1 MFEGGVT
8 IPNFEVVGSPT
19 IDENYNVSGF
29 SKDNYLKFSLNGPVS
44 TPTNNFEVQVKF
56 TTANVVSGLGYI
68 IRSYDELDN
77 ERGIGISIDKKKV
90 STNIGKPAP
99 SHWSRTVI
107 ALNNPQP
114 NTTYWIK
121 YIFDGLRIKAYN
133 SLNGEDWNLNYD
145 EAISDINKPPLFNA
159 PHYRVGIDNPTAS
172 TGYYREFDGSIDL
185 SECYI
190 KINGKTLWK
199 GIVKS

>member
-1 MFEGGVT
+1 M
-8 IPNFEVVGSPT
+8 S
-19 IDENYNVSGF
+19 
-29 SKDNYLKFSLNGPVS
+29 
-44 TPTNNFEVQVKF
+44 
-56 TTANVVSGLGYI
+56 YI
-68 IRSYDELDN
+68 IEAYDTLDN
-77 ERGIGISIDKKKV
+77 ERGINISIDREDV

-99 SHWSRTVI
+99 SDWFRTVR

-133 SLNGEDWNLNYD
+133 SLNGKDWNLNFD
-145 EAISDINKPPLFNA
+145 NAISDINSPPLLNA
-159 PHYRVGIDNPTAS
+159 PHYYVGIENPTAS
-172 TGYYREFDGSIDL
+172 TGYYGEFDGSIDL

>member
-1 MFEGGVT
+1 M
-8 IPNFEVVGSPT
+8 
-19 IDENYNVSGF
+19 
-29 SKDNYLKFSLNGPVS
+29 
-44 TPTNNFEVQVKF
+44 
-56 TTANVVSGLGYI
+56 GYI
-68 IRSYDELDN
+68 INAYDTLDN
-77 ERGIGISIDKKKV
+77 EHAMNIYITKEKV
-90 STNIGKPAP
+90 RTSIGKPAP
-99 SHWSRTVI
+99 SSWFRTVI

-133 SLNGEDWNLNYD
+133 SLNGKDWNLNFD
-145 EAISDINKPPLFNA
+145 NAISDINSPPLLNA
-159 PHYRVGIDNPTAS
+159 LHYYVGIEDPTAS
-172 TGYYREFDGSIDL
+172 TGNYCEFDGSIDL

>member
-1 MFEGGVT
+1 M
-8 IPNFEVVGSPT
+8 
-19 IDENYNVSGF
+19 
-29 SKDNYLKFSLNGPVS
+29 
-44 TPTNNFEVQVKF
+44 
-56 TTANVVSGLGYI
+56 GYI

-77 ERGIGISIDKKKV
+77 ERGIGISIEKKKV
-90 STNIGKPAP
+90 STNIGKDAP
-99 SHWSRTVI
+99 SGWSRTVI

-145 EAISDINKPPLFNA
+145 EAIPDINKPPLFNA
-159 PHYRVGIDNPTAS
+159 PHYHVGIEDLTDSA
-172 TGYYREFDGSIDL
+172 GYYREFDGSIDL

>member
-1 MFEGGVT
+1 M
-8 IPNFEVVGSPT
+8 
-19 IDENYNVSGF
+19 
-29 SKDNYLKFSLNGPVS
+29 
-44 TPTNNFEVQVKF
+44 
-56 TTANVVSGLGYI
+56 GYI
-68 IRSYDELDN
+68 IKAYDILDN
-77 ERGIGISIDKKKV
+77 ERAMSISITKEDV
-90 STNIGKPAP
+90 STSIGRPAP
-99 SHWSRTVI
+99 SDWSMIVI

-133 SLNGEDWNLNYD
+133 SLNGKDWNLNFD
-145 EAISDINKPPLFNA
+145 DVILDINSPPLLNA
-159 PHYRVGIDNPTAS
+159 PHYYVGIRNPTSS
-172 TGYYREFDGSIDL
+172 TGNYREFDGSIDL

>member
-8 IPNFEVVGSPT
+8 IPNFDVVGSPT

-68 IRSYDELDN
+68 ISAYDTLDSEWAMN
-77 ERGIGISIDKKKV
+77 IYITKKEV
-90 STNIGKPAP
+90 RTRIGKPAP
-99 SHWSRTVI
+99 SDWVRNVT

-121 YIFDGLRIKAYN
+121 YTFDGLRIKAYN
-133 SLNGEDWNLNYD
+133 SLNGKDWNLNFD
-145 EAISDINKPPLFNA
+145 DAISDINSPPLLNA
-159 PHYRVGIDNPTAS
+159 LHYYVGIEDPIAPS
-172 TGYYREFDGSIDL
+172 GYYGEFDGSIDL